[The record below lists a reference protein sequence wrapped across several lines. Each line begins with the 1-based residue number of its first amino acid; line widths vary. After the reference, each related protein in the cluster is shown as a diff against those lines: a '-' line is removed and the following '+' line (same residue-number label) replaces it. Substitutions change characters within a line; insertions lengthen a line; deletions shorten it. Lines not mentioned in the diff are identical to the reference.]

1 MVTICQV
8 AWRWLYI
15 RYLILSSKQEEN
27 NTIINNNS
35 VRTLCFVYSQ
45 LKTYFAQP
53 CIYFYIYIYVYIY
66 IYIMKDL
73 KNTLHRKT
81 SCGK

>member
-53 CIYFYIYIYVYIY
+53 CIYLYIYIYVYIY
-66 IYIMKDL
+66 IYNERSQKHIA
-73 KNTLHRKT
+73 
-81 SCGK
+81 